1 MSENEDETAYEIG
14 LVMAGAVSAGAYS
27 AGVLDF
33 LIQALEEWYTAKK
46 ERPEEV
52 PDHDVRV
59 KVMAGSSAGGMTG
72 AIGAGAF
79 GGEHAPVT
87 SLPGNEPSV
96 DVVQSNN
103 LYSAWVD
110 KIDIRPLLEA
120 EDQSGDGPLTSL
132 LDSSIL
138 NEIAETAL
146 DPPSNETEREYVAD
160 PMHLLLVLTNLK
172 GVPYDITFE
181 GNADVSHR
189 TTRHTDYKE
198 FVVSQSEPEGDS
210 GSWLDPGT
218 PTSPQWDALRQ
229 YALATGAFPGVL
241 APRGL
246 TRARADYNRRDWD
259 VPLRPDEEDA
269 RQCSERVP
277 IQPSWPEDVRDDKEY
292 RFLAVDGGAMNNEP
306 FELARRR
313 LAGEE
318 EANPRSAAAV
328 TRSVL
333 MVDPLPSRE
342 PPDQAE
348 EQDQDVL
355 SVLGA
360 LFGSLLA
367 EARFKPDELMLARSE
382 TVYSRYMIVPTRR
395 DENDEKVAHPIASE
409 MVRGFGGFLKRQF
422 RVHDFQLGRRNC
434 QQFLRKHFCI
444 PKEECTD
451 NPVFSHYDSR
461 ELDRFSFSPEK
472 LDYDESEI
480 QKYLEKYFE
489 VPNGIDTYTEGYFGE
504 SKQDWGESDLSKYA
518 SGELDCISDER
529 NRFADLNDEM
539 MPIIPLIGSAKS
551 EEFPLK
557 WRTLQ
562 MRDQKLKE
570 LRSAFENRTKLVL
583 ENLLSQ
589 YIPGF
594 AAKMAASWKKGDVVD
609 RIMDRITSG
618 LEEYDLRA

>member
-1 MSENEDETAYEIG
+1 MSENEDEAAYEIG

-33 LIQALEEWYTAKK
+33 LIQALDEWHVAKK

-52 PDHDVRV
+52 PDHDVRL
-59 KVMAGSSAGGMTG
+59 KVVAGSSAGGMTG
-72 AIGAGAF
+72 AIGVGAF
-79 GGEHAPVT
+79 GGEHSPVT
-87 SLPGNEPSV
+87 SLPGNEPSD

-110 KIDIRPLLEA
+110 KIDIRPLLEE
-120 EDQSGDGPLTSL
+120 EDQSGDGPLKSL

-146 DPPSNETEREYVAD
+146 DPTSNETEREYVAD

-181 GNADVSHR
+181 GNADVPHR

-198 FVVSQSEPEGDS
+198 FVVSHSEPESDS

-241 APRGL
+241 APRRL
-246 TRARADYNRRDWD
+246 TRSRADYNRREWD
-259 VPLRPDEEDA
+259 VPLRPDEEA
-269 RQCSERVP
+269 PRQCSKRVP
-277 IQPSWPEDVRDDKEY
+277 IRPSWPEGVPDDQKY

-318 EANPRSAAAV
+318 DVNPRAAAAA

-348 EQDQDVL
+348 EEDQDVL

-367 EARFKPDELMLARSE
+367 ETRFKPDELMLARSE

-395 DENDEKVAHPIASE
+395 GESGEKVAHPIASE
-409 MVRGFGGFLKRQF
+409 MVRGFGGFLERQF
-422 RVHDFQLGRRNC
+422 RIHDFQLGRRNC
-434 QQFLRKHFCI
+434 QQFLRKHFYI
-444 PKEECTD
+444 PKKECTD

-461 ELDRFSFSPEK
+461 ELDRFSFPPDK
-472 LDYDESEI
+472 LDYGESEI
-480 QKYLEKYFE
+480 KKYLEEYFD
-489 VPNGIDTYTEGYFGE
+489 VPSKIDNYVETYFGE
-504 SKQDWGESDLSKYA
+504 TEQKENRDLERYS
-518 SGELDCISDER
+518 SGELSCISDER
-529 NRFADLNDEM
+529 DRFADLNDEM
-539 MPIIPLIGSAKS
+539 MPIIPLTGSAKS

-557 WRTLQ
+557 WHTLR
-562 MRDQKLKE
+562 MEDEKIRE
-570 LRSAFENRTKLVL
+570 LRSAFEGRTKLVL
-583 ENLLSQ
+583 ENILSQ
-589 YIPGF
+589 YIPDF
-594 AAKMAASWKKGDVVD
+594 AAKIAARWKKGEVVD
-609 RIMDRITSG
+609 QIMDRITSG
-618 LEEYDLRA
+618 LEDYDLRV